1 MKQGVPRNL
10 KVLPIAHGLA
20 IPLFGM
26 TWTNSIH
33 LPYYT
38 FAKEKNFGIKLN

>member
-1 MKQGVPRNL
+1 MKQGVSRNL

-26 TWTNSIH
+26 TGTNVYPPPI
-33 LPYYT
+33 LYYC
-38 FAKEKNFGIKLN
+38 